1 MTWKDRREVNNTM
14 DKNQKKR
21 ICYDVQVLQIHSN
34 FVREFLIFFFF
45 LNLAAEDFK
54 NLNSPKEFT

>member
-1 MTWKDRREVNNTM
+1 M